1 MDLNTILSWFKRGCK
16 PTEAQFAATFR
27 SFRHKDDPV
36 PMEDVTGLA
45 YAIANKSEK
54 GHTHT
59 LAEITDYDGGDKE
72 VLNAMVANDTAELE
86 AFTKIV
92 GMYYILLADQTLYQ
106 YVHDEDTD
114 TDTLTEVDPDGKV
127 VYSAYDADNNLHIYL
142 YNVPNMEFQDVTNE
156 QVDKTIYT
164 NDLDTLITRQLKNG
178 IYSVVHINS
187 GIDDNT
193 YGDAYT
199 LTVGDGSI
207 SSRVLECRSG
217 WAQTV
222 LIDESYQWEW
232 HRYAYTG
239 HKHQM
244 SDVEG
249 LPEALGDKQDKTDKS
264 LLTTAKNIVSAIN
277 ELWNK
282 FADYLKGIQHVTH
295 AELVALRDNGELV
308 PGQRYRITDYT
319 CTTKQPETHSAGHVF
334 DIIVTADDVSTLNE
348 NARAVK
354 HTGDTY
360 FSGSKLSTWKLK
372 YCLDNDITRFAWAD
386 TESGKGVIYYLED
399 EFGNLAEY
407 DFKNIQF
414 KRFRAT
420 IKKEYEEKLGD
431 SKFMFLQDNG
441 EGWYDINDSVFEL
454 DSDDYLWCYTF
465 HDIINGNKD
474 GSLNHFDGEVY
485 NPRGVFKN
493 SILCN
498 RISVSHDEIL
508 HTALYLSNI
517 VHYVTLPTGDDYD
530 TEGIWTCGNEFGI
543 ECQNLT
549 FSKKCRNSK
558 FIGSIRNTTFGGYI
572 WNTTFGGNI
581 GYTTFGGYING
592 ATFGGN
598 LYNGHIH
605 GRLYDVSIGSAGETW
620 YNLVIDP
627 GVEYMSVT
635 CTEAGS
641 GDVKNVHIFSGVC
654 GTNSTPLTVSIPT
667 RNNALLEIKP
677 ATKTEILV

>member
-1 MDLNTILSWFKRGCK
+1 MT
-16 PTEAQFAATFR
+16 
-27 SFRHKDDPV
+27 
-36 PMEDVTGLA
+36 
-45 YAIANKSEK
+45 NKIDFDFEK
-54 GHTHT
+54 GN
-59 LAEITDYDGGDKE
+59 
-72 VLNAMVANDTAELE
+72 VLTAYELN
-86 AFTKIV
+86 V
-92 GMYYILLADQTLYQ
+92 
-106 YVHDEDTD
+106 V
-114 TDTLTEVDPDGKV
+114 VD
-127 VYSAYDADNNLHIYL
+127 AI
-142 YNVPNMEFQDVTNE
+142 
-156 QVDKTIYT
+156 
-164 NDLDTLITRQLKNG
+164 NDLWT
-178 IYSVVHINS
+178 
-187 GIDDNT
+187 
-193 YGDAYT
+193 
-199 LTVGDGSI
+199 
-207 SSRVLECRSG
+207 
-217 WAQTV
+217 
-222 LIDESYQWEW
+222 
-232 HRYAYTG
+232 
-239 HKHQM
+239 
-244 SDVEG
+244 
-249 LPEALGDKQDKTDKS
+249 
-264 LLTTAKNIVSAIN
+264 
-277 ELWNK
+277 K
-282 FADYLKGIQHVTH
+282 FKDYLKGIQHVTH

-319 CTTKQPETHSAGHVF
+319 CTTKQQETHSAGHVF

-420 IKKEYEEKLGD
+420 IKKEYEEKFGD

-474 GSLNHFDGEVY
+474 GTLNHFDGEVY

-498 RISVSHDEIL
+498 RISVSYDEIL

-572 WNTTFGGNI
+572 DSATFGGYVGFTTFGGYIDSATFGGNIDSATFGGNIDSATFGGYIWNTTFGGYILNTTFGGNI
-581 GYTTFGGYING
+581 GNATFGGYIDSATFGGYIWNTTFGGYIDSATFGGNINRATFG
-592 ATFGGN
+592 GYIWNTTFGGYILNTTFGGN